1 MNKRLTLVICI
12 SLIIPTMMN
21 ATVHIPNDIND
32 GENNCNEIKD
42 YPIPNRSK
50 IIAFPGADGAGK
62 YTAGGAGGTVYT
74 VTSLADDGSEG
85 TFRWA
90 VNKEGTRTIIF
101 AIDGI
106 IELQKPL
113 RVNNGNL
120 TIAGQTAPGD
130 GICLKNYTFSI
141 QADNV
146 IVRFIRSRMGVDIKQ
161 KGDDAMNG
169 IKNHQNIIIDHCSMS
184 WSTDECAT
192 FYNNRNF
199 TLQWCIIS
207 ESLAHSIHEKGAH
220 GYGGIWGGQSATFHH
235 NLLAHH
241 TNRTPRL
248 CGSRYTGKPEEE
260 KVDLFN
266 NVIYNYGSDGAY
278 AGEGGS
284 YNFINNYYKPGPYSA
299 TKGSFKRLFTAYAD
313 DGKNNNEAG
322 VHGVFYFKGNFMDST
337 CPNLNEKQKE
347 ALYKVNRDNTFGL
360 VIKNDFAPEKDVLS
374 TKAFNIA
381 ERTSLQSA
389 KKAYQDVLAYAG
401 ASYRRDAVD
410 ERIVKETRK
419 GNYTY
424 EGSHG
429 STNGIIDQPSDV
441 GGWPKYKTIS
451 AVVDTDGD
459 GMPDEW
465 EIKNNLN
472 PNDPTDNAKYNL
484 SPEYTNL
491 EVYMNNLVNHLYPSK

>member
-1 MNKRLTLVICI
+1 MNKRLTLVICT